1 MANRCVLRGMMAV
14 VAALLLLCGAPA
26 PKAVRAAGPMPA
38 PAAGY
43 KVLNPIVRGNL
54 ALFPVVAAKTFDTSQ
69 LLTLDE
75 GIRSGQVTISEN
87 GARPAML
94 HPGQRGTVRNAGAQ
108 VNRLV
113 LYNDSSRPLLLLAG
127 EIVTGGQQDR
137 VIGSDRIVPAKTGPI
152 DLSVFCVEP
161 GRWTGETPEFGSL
174 KGQMAQPEVRA
185 PAMVDKDQQAV
196 WDNVGR
202 ANAKAAA
209 QLSTT
214 ESVTVSGMTS
224 YAKVFDSAPVKQ
236 VINNYG
242 GLDTEQ
248 SALKELRAA
257 GASGVIIAVNG
268 RVLWADLFASPDLLA
283 KYWPKLFNSYV
294 AEAVTAGR
302 GSGSPSLERAQEWI
316 AHLDGTHEVA
326 ETEPGVYR
334 RTDVTGE
341 GYRVFELTSLTQGT
355 NFTVHITKIAK

>member
-1 MANRCVLRGMMAV
+1 MV
-14 VAALLLLCGAPA
+14 
-26 PKAVRAAGPMPA
+26 
-38 PAAGY
+38 
-43 KVLNPIVRGNL
+43 
-54 ALFPVVAAKTFDTSQ
+54 
-69 LLTLDE
+69 
-75 GIRSGQVTISEN
+75 
-87 GARPAML
+87 
-94 HPGQRGTVRNAGAQ
+94 HPGQRGPVRNAAAQ

-113 LYNDSSRPLLLLAG
+113 LYNDSARPLLLLAG

-161 GRWTGETPEFGSL
+161 GRWTGATPQFGSL

-185 PAMVDKDQQAV
+185 PAMADKNQQAV

-209 QLSTT
+209 QLSAT
-214 ESVTVSGMTS
+214 ESVAVSGMTS
-224 YAKVFDSAPVKQ
+224 YAKVFDSAAVKQ
-236 VINNYG
+236 VIHNYG
-242 GLDTEQ
+242 GTDAEQ
-248 SALKELRAA
+248 SALKDLRAA
-257 GASGVIIAVNG
+257 GASGVVIAVNG
-268 RVLWADLFASPDLLA
+268 RVLWADLFASPDLLG

-294 AEAVTAGR
+294 AEAVTAGHS
-302 GSGSPSLERAQEWI
+302 GGSPSLERAQEWI
-316 AHLDGTHEVA
+316 ARLDGTHEIA

-355 NFTVHITKIAK
+355 GFMVHITKIAK